1 MDKISS
7 ATTITASVAGG
18 GTPVALRV
26 GQVIT
31 ATVIGAEGEELVLRF
46 AGCTLR
52 ASAFPGLVP
61 GDTVHLRVQGV
72 MGDRLQLQLVQRL
85 ARPQGSLQAY
95 PAAQVLGSL
104 SLPRTDENVAALRAL
119 LEHGCPITR
128 SAVANLVAAWR
139 ELGGGSPET
148 LRLLALLQAG
158 ALPLS
163 AASLRAAQLYQAG
176 ERGLSYLRL
185 SSLSQSLLELAQELR
200 RDGDLKSLRVALTL
214 LARSVAALPQRV
226 LDATSSP
233 VRLAALLD
241 NLASPAE
248 AVVSKGC
255 GLVSRQDWPGGLEV
269 ADMRGT
275 SDMTAAQEHAVPLL
289 AEEQGAEEANAA
301 DGQAFVL
308 RNPGT
313 EGRRLPV
320 VEQHLPTQLARLR
333 SQLEQLLAGG
343 KFAAAQVSA
352 LAQECLAEVSAAIDA
367 LDAQNI
373 FNARQD
379 PLNPWGCEL
388 SFALPVKWTTA
399 GEDVTLRFSLR
410 RNRRGRVDP
419 FTARVGAS
427 LTIPGVGHI
436 QAEVRTVGKLASCL
450 VVADSELLHVA
461 AKAEVVSLAQNISA
475 LGYQVCTLDCTLG
488 KVQPAWCTTRT
499 QEPPG
504 ALSSVDLVI

>member
-7 ATTITASVAGG
+7 ASTITASVAGG

-61 GDTVHLRVQGV
+61 GDKVHLRVQGV
-72 MGDRLQLQLVQRL
+72 RGDRLQLQLLQHL
-85 ARPQGSLQAY
+85 PRPQVSLQAC
-95 PAAQVLGSL
+95 PPAQVLGAL
-104 SLPRTDENVAALRAL
+104 SLPSTDENVAALRAL

-139 ELGGGSPET
+139 DLGGGSPET

-163 AASLRAAQLYQAG
+163 TASLRAAQLYEAG

-185 SSLSQSLLELAQELR
+185 SSLSQSLLELAREVR
-200 RDGDLKSLRVALTL
+200 RDGDLRSFREALTL
-214 LARSVAALPQRV
+214 LARSVATLPQRV

-233 VRLAALLD
+233 VRLAALLE

-248 AVVSKGC
+248 ALVLKGC
-255 GLVSRQDWPGGLEV
+255 GAVSRPDWPGGREV
-269 ADMRGT
+269 ADMRST
-275 SDMTAAQEHAVPLL
+275 LDMTAAQEDAAALL
-289 AEEQGAEEANAA
+289 AEEQEAENADPA
-301 DGQAFVL
+301 SVRAFVL

-313 EGRRLPV
+313 EGTRLPV

-333 SQLEQLLAGG
+333 SQLQQLLAGG

-352 LAQECLAEVSAAIDA
+352 VAQECLAEVSAAIDA

-373 FNARQD
+373 LNARQD

-410 RNRRGRVDP
+410 RNRRGRIDP

-427 LTIPGVGHI
+427 LTLPGMGHI
-436 QAEVRTVGKLASCL
+436 EAEVRTLGKLASCL

-461 AKAEVVSLAQNISA
+461 AKAELASLAQNLSA
-475 LGYQVCTLDCTLG
+475 LGYQVCNLDCTLG
-488 KVQPAWCTTRT
+488 KVRPGAGTTWA

-504 ALSSVDLVI
+504 MLSSVDLVI